1 MLQKGLVRK
10 GFRETDVFFIVRTVT
25 KEASHKGL
33 ESNWVGLAL
42 LSQCVQSPKEG
53 KQRELFSHL
62 NQNVTLK
69 SFSGRKLPT
78 SKHNNSG

>member
-1 MLQKGLVRK
+1 MQECLHAAEGLGKKRFQ
-10 GFRETDVFFIVRTVT
+10 GTDVFFTEKTVT

-62 NQNVTLK
+62 NQKMSL
-69 SFSGRKLPT
+69 
-78 SKHNNSG
+78 